1 MTTTASPIYRN
12 YDREALDLQYD
23 NSRRV
28 ARFTEHREWYGR
40 ESARARA
47 DLPGHLD
54 LAYGPSDMERLD
66 IFAGN
71 AARGPAPVQVF
82 IHGGYWRALDK
93 SDFSFVARPLAA
105 AGAVTVVINYA
116 LIPSVRMAELVR
128 QCRAALRWVRDNI
141 GRFGGDPERIHI
153 SGHSAG
159 GHLVA
164 MMLTPEPG
172 AGSASVADFV
182 RGGVAISGIYDLEP
196 IRLCYLDDTLHL
208 TEEEVRALS
217 PIRHRPRQGADLVI
231 AYGGEE
237 SEEFAR
243 HAASY
248 AEAARGAGAKAK
260 LRPLAGLDHMSVA
273 AALIEPDGAP
283 TRLILEQ
290 MRLA

>member
-1 MTTTASPIYRN
+1 MTIAARALYRD
-12 YDREALDLQYD
+12 YDRKALDLQYD

-28 ARFTEHREWYGR
+28 PRFAEHLEFYRR

-47 DLPGHLD
+47 ELAGHLD
-54 LAYGPSDMERLD
+54 VAYGPSDMERLD
-66 IFAGN
+66 IFVAD
-71 AARGPAPVQVF
+71 APRAPAPVQVF

-116 LIPSVRMAELVR
+116 LVPSVRMSELVR
-128 QCRAALRWVRDNI
+128 QCRASLRWVRDNI
-141 GRFGGDPERIHI
+141 DRFGGDPERIHV

-164 MMLTPEPG
+164 MMLTPEPD
-172 AGSASVADFV
+172 AGSASVVEIV
-182 RGGVAISGIYDLEP
+182 RGGVAISGVYDLEP
-196 IRLCYLDDTLHL
+196 IRLCYLDETLHL
-208 TEEEVRALS
+208 TEEEVQAFG
-217 PIRHRPRQGADLVI
+217 PIRHAPRRGADLVI

-243 HAASY
+243 HATLY
-248 AEAARGAGAKAK
+248 AEAARGAGAKVK
-260 LRPLAGLDHMSVA
+260 LQRLAGFDHMSVA
-273 AALIEPDGAP
+273 AALIDRDSAP

-290 MRLA
+290 MKLA